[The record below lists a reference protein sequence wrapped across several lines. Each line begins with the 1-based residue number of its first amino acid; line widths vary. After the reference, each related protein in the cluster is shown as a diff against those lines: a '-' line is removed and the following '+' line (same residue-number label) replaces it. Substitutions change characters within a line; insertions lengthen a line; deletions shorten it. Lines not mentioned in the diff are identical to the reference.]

1 MFTLFDPKKQ
11 QRPIKV
17 WLENAGE
24 LEPAC
29 LEQARNLSNLPF
41 AHGWIALMPDTH
53 SGYGMPIGGVLATRG
68 VIIPNAVGVDIG
80 CGVVFEQTSVK
91 VAEVLKGDAGKR
103 LLEVIVS
110 EILRTIPT
118 GFEHHK
124 QKHPCQAADRF
135 ETVLSCI
142 EINVFEQALLQEL
155 ERASFQV
162 GTLGGGN
169 HFIELQEDDEGYL
182 CLMVHSGSRNIGH
195 TLCTHFNKLAKS
207 LSGRLKPV
215 IPSKWD
221 LAYLPVESPEGQAYI
236 RWMQFAL
243 DFAHENREVMMDR
256 VRGIVEQALRPRL
269 SDSGFEVQAHYHCHH
284 NYANLEI
291 HEGESLWIHRKGAIR
306 AMTDEIGIIPGA
318 MGSYSYLVRG
328 KGNVDSFQSCSHGAG
343 RKMSRHEAKKR
354 YTLQDTLKDLD
365 HQNVVLGKVKKG
377 DLSEESRLA
386 YKDITKVV
394 ESELDLI
401 EPIKRMKTLAV
412 VKG

>member
-1 MFTLFDPKKQ
+1 MFTLFDPKRQ

-17 WLENAGE
+17 WLENARE

-68 VIIPNAVGVDIG
+68 AIIPNAVGVDIG

-91 VAEVLKGDAGKR
+91 ISEIFKGDAEKQ

-110 EILRTIPT
+110 DILRTIPT

-124 QKHPCQAADRF
+124 QKRPCQASERF
-135 ETVLSCI
+135 EKVLSNC
-142 EINVFEQALLQEL
+142 ETNGFEQALFQEL
-155 ERASFQV
+155 ERAGYQV

-182 CLMVHSGSRNIGH
+182 CLMVHSGSRNVGH

-207 LSGRLKPV
+207 LSNRAQPAV
-215 IPSKWD
+215 PAKWD

-243 DFAHENREVMMDR
+243 DFAQENREVMMDR
-256 VRGIVEQALRPRL
+256 VRGIVEKALAPRL
-269 SDSGFEVQAHYHCHH
+269 AGHTFKVLAHHHCHH
-284 NYANLEI
+284 NYASFEI
-291 HEGESLWIHRKGAIR
+291 YDNEELWVHRKGAIR
-306 AMTDEIGIIPGA
+306 VMKDEIGIIPGA

-328 KGNVDSFQSCSHGAG
+328 TGSAESFNSCSHGAG

-354 YTLQDTLKDLD
+354 FSLQATLKDLE
-365 HQNVVLGKVKKG
+365 QQKVVLGKVKKG
-377 DLSEESRLA
+377 DLGEESRLA
-386 YKDITKVV
+386 YKDIDEVIQN
-394 ESELDLI
+394 ELDLI
-401 EPIKRMKTLAV
+401 EPIRRMKTLAV

>member
-1 MFTLFDPKKQ
+1 MFTLFDPGRQKL
-11 QRPIKV
+11 PIKI

-53 SGYGMPIGGVLATRG
+53 SGYGMPIGGVLATRE

-80 CGVVFEQTSVK
+80 CGVVFEQTSIK
-91 VAEVLKGDAGKR
+91 VAKVLKDTAGTR
-103 LLEVIVS
+103 LLEVIVN
-110 EILRTIPT
+110 EILRGIPT

-124 QKHPCQAADRF
+124 QKQTCQAAVRF
-135 ETVLSCI
+135 EKVLSGI
-142 EINVFEQALLQEL
+142 ELQSFEQVLLQEL
-155 ERASFQV
+155 ERACFQV

-182 CLMVHSGSRNIGH
+182 CLMVHSGSRNVGH

-207 LSGRLKPV
+207 LNSRLQPS

-221 LAYLPVESPEGQAYI
+221 LAYLPVDSPEGQAYI

-243 DFAHENREVMMDR
+243 DFAHENRELMMER
-256 VRGIVEQALRPRL
+256 VRSIVDKALSPRL
-269 SDSGFEVQAHYHCHH
+269 KDHDFEILAHHHCHH
-284 NYANLEI
+284 NYANLEV
-291 HEGESLWIHRKGAIR
+291 HDKKALWVHRKGAIR
-306 AMTDEIGIIPGA
+306 VIKGETGIIPGA

-328 KGNVDSFQSCSHGAG
+328 KGNAESLNSCSHGAG
-343 RKMSRHEAKKR
+343 RRMSRHEAKKR
-354 YTLQDTLKDLD
+354 FSLQDTLRDLD
-365 HQNVVLGKVKKG
+365 HQNVILGKVKKG

-386 YKDITKVV
+386 YKDIDDVIKN
-394 ESELDLI
+394 ELDLI
-401 EPIKRMKTLAV
+401 EPVKRMKTLAV

>member
-1 MFTLFDPKKQ
+1 MFTLFNPSRQKL
-11 QRPIKV
+11 PIKV
-17 WLENAGE
+17 WLEHAGE

-53 SGYGMPIGGVLATRG
+53 SGYGMPIGGVLATRE

-91 VAEVLKGDAGKR
+91 VAEVFKDAAGTR
-103 LLEVIVS
+103 LLEVIVN
-110 EILRTIPT
+110 EILQAIPT

-124 QKHPCQAADRF
+124 QKQTCQAANQF
-135 ETVLSCI
+135 EKVLSGI
-142 EINVFEQALLQEL
+142 EIKSFEQVLVQEL
-155 ERASFQV
+155 ERACFQV

-182 CLMVHSGSRNIGH
+182 CLMVHSGSRNVGH

-207 LSGRLKPV
+207 LSKRLQPP

-221 LAYLPVESPEGQAYI
+221 LAYLPVDSPEGQAYI

-243 DFAHENREVMMDR
+243 DFAHENREIMMDR
-256 VRGIVEQALRPRL
+256 VRSIVDKALAIRMKGNAL
-269 SDSGFEVQAHYHCHH
+269 EILAHHHCHH
-284 NYANLEI
+284 NYASYER
-291 HEGESLWIHRKGAIR
+291 HDDQALWVHRKGAIR
-306 AMTDEIGIIPGA
+306 VMKGETGIIPGA

-328 KGNVDSFQSCSHGAG
+328 KGSAESFNSCSHGAG
-343 RKMSRHEAKKR
+343 RKMSRHEAKKQFS
-354 YTLQDTLKDLD
+354 LQDTLKDLEL
-365 HQNVVLGKVKKG
+365 QKVVLGKVKKG

-386 YKDITKVV
+386 YKDIDDVIKN
-394 ESELDLI
+394 ELDLI
-401 EPIKRMKTLAV
+401 EPVKRMKTLAV

>member
-1 MFTLFDPKKQ
+1 MFTLFDPGRQKL
-11 QRPIKV
+11 PIKV
-17 WLENAGE
+17 WLDNAGE

-53 SGYGMPIGGVLATRG
+53 SGYGMPIGGVLATRE

-80 CGVVFEQTSVK
+80 CGVVFEQTSAK
-91 VAEVLKGDAGKR
+91 VAEVFKGDAGKR

-110 EILRTIPT
+110 DILRTIPT

-135 ETVLSCI
+135 ETVLSDF
-142 EINVFEQALLQEL
+142 EINSFEQTLLQEL
-155 ERASFQV
+155 ERACFQV

-182 CLMVHSGSRNIGH
+182 CLMVHSGSRNVGH

-207 LSGRLKPV
+207 LSGRLQPL
-215 IPSKWD
+215 IPAKWD
-221 LAYLPVESPEGQAYI
+221 LAYLPVESPGGQAYI

-243 DFAHENREVMMDR
+243 DFAHESREVMMDR
-256 VRGIVEQALRPRL
+256 VRGIVEKALAPRL
-269 SDSGFEVQAHYHCHH
+269 AEHAFEVTAHHHCHH
-284 NYANLEI
+284 NYACYER
-291 HEGESLWIHRKGAIR
+291 HDGQSLWVHRKGAIR
-306 AMTDEIGIIPGA
+306 VMKDETGIIPGA

-328 KGNVDSFQSCSHGAG
+328 KGNTESFNSCSHGAG

-354 YTLQDTLKDLD
+354 FSLQDTLKDLE
-365 HQNVVLGKVKKG
+365 HQKVVLGKVKKG
-377 DLSEESRLA
+377 DLGEESRLA
-386 YKDITKVV
+386 YKDIDEVIQN
-394 ESELDLI
+394 ELDLI

>member
-1 MFTLFDPKKQ
+1 MFTLFDPSRQKL
-11 QRPIKV
+11 PIKV

-24 LEPAC
+24 LESVC

-53 SGYGMPIGGVLATRG
+53 SGYGMPIGGVLATQE

-91 VAEVLKGDAGKR
+91 VAEVFKDNAGSR
-103 LLEVIVS
+103 LLEVIVN
-110 EILRTIPT
+110 EILRAIPT

-124 QKHPCQAADRF
+124 QKQPCQAANRF
-135 ETVLSCI
+135 EKVLSGI
-142 EINVFEQALLQEL
+142 KLQDFEQVLVQEL
-155 ERASFQV
+155 ERACFQV

-182 CLMVHSGSRNIGH
+182 CLMVHSGSRNVGH
-195 TLCTHFNKLAKS
+195 TLCTHFNTLAKS
-207 LSGRLKPV
+207 QSGRMQPS

-221 LAYLPVESPEGQAYI
+221 LAYLPVESPEGQAYV

-243 DFAHENREVMMDR
+243 DFAHENREVMMER
-256 VRGIVEQALRPRL
+256 VRSIVNQALATRMKGNAL
-269 SDSGFEVQAHYHCHH
+269 EILAHHHCHH
-284 NYANLEI
+284 NYASYER
-291 HEGESLWIHRKGAIR
+291 HADQMLWIHRKGAIR
-306 AMTDEIGIIPGA
+306 VMKDEIGIIPGA

-328 KGNVDSFQSCSHGAG
+328 KGSMESFNSCSHGAG

-354 YTLQDTLKDLD
+354 YSLQETLKDLE
-365 HQNVVLGKVKKG
+365 HQKVVLGKVKKG

-386 YKDITKVV
+386 YKDITVV
-394 ESELDLI
+394 ISNELDLI
-401 EPIKRMKTLAV
+401 EPVRRMKTLAV